1 MCTAYVKKLKPVLF
15 SLTVPSNV
23 PGLERAY
30 EALGITLAT
39 NGEPRLTPY
48 PGKKSLRD
56 FVVFRESYA
65 SCNAKLKQ
73 AHLGLMKSAVWSSG
87 TCRFSYGTSTFMSTC
102 LTHRTPERSFVK
114 QVIISKGNRNN
125 MHLHV
130 KSNIRELLVRRACW
144 FPFCLEF

>member
-48 PGKKSLRD
+48 PGKKSLREW
-56 FVVFRESYA
+56 FF
-65 SCNAKLKQ
+65 
-73 AHLGLMKSAVWSSG
+73 KS
-87 TCRFSYGTSTFMSTC
+87 R
-102 LTHRTPERSFVK
+102 
-114 QVIISKGNRNN
+114 
-125 MHLHV
+125 MHHV
-130 KSNIRELLVRRACW
+130 MLN
-144 FPFCLEF
+144 